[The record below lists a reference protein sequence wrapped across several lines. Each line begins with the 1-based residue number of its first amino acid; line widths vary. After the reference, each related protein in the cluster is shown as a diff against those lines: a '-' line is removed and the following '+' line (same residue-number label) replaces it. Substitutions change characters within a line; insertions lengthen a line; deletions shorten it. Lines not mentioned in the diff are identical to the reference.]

1 MKGERQCKNFLLI
14 DRSKGDVF
22 EDNQRTTL
30 RTMKDVFED
39 HERFIRGQCEMIF
52 EANEGTILSTV
63 RGLVRGRSED
73 IFEANE
79 RMSSRLM
86 RDRL

>member
-1 MKGERQCKNFLLI
+1 MRGL
-14 DRSKGDVF
+14 
-22 EDNQRTTL
+22 
-30 RTMKDVFED
+30 FED
-39 HERFIRGQCEMIF
+39 HERFILGQCEMIF

>member
-1 MKGERQCKNFLLI
+1 
-14 DRSKGDVF
+14 
-22 EDNQRTTL
+22 
-30 RTMKDVFED
+30 
-39 HERFIRGQCEMIF
+39 MIF